1 LGRKGEKRNEAAVF
15 LGEFTHNVDAESRV
29 ALPAPLREAAAEA
42 LGKGLVLTS
51 TVEPCIVAY
60 TTERFA
66 ELLAAL
72 DTDASVSRTAARDF
86 KRALG
91 SRAVVVVPDRQGR
104 IRLPDHLRKHAG
116 IRRQVVVVGVVDAIE
131 FWEPGTYRSREGARR
146 AIFERLA
153 PRTFG

>member
-1 LGRKGEKRNEAAVF
+1 MF
-15 LGEFTHNVDAESRV
+15 LGEFKHNLDAESRV

-42 LGKGLVLTS
+42 LEKGLVLTCA
-51 TVEPCIVAY
+51 VEPCIVAH

-66 ELLAAL
+66 ELLASL
-72 DTDASVSRTAARDF
+72 DSDASVGRTAARDF

-104 IRLPDHLRKHAG
+104 IRLPDHLRKHAR

-131 FWEPGTYRSREGARR
+131 FWEPGTYRSREGARQ
-146 AIFERLA
+146 AVFERLA
-153 PRTFG
+153 PRTLG

>member
-1 LGRKGEKRNEAAVF
+1 VF
-15 LGEFTHNVDAESRV
+15 LGEFKHNVDAESRV

-42 LGKGLVLTS
+42 LAKGLVLTCP
-51 TVEPCIVAY
+51 VEPCIVAY

-66 ELLAAL
+66 ELLGAL
-72 DTDASVSRTAARDF
+72 DCDASVSRTAARDF
-86 KRALG
+86 KRAVG

-104 IRLPDHLRKHAG
+104 IRLPDHLRTHAG

-131 FWEPGTYRSREGARR
+131 FWEPGTYRSREAARR
-146 AIFERLA
+146 AVFERLA